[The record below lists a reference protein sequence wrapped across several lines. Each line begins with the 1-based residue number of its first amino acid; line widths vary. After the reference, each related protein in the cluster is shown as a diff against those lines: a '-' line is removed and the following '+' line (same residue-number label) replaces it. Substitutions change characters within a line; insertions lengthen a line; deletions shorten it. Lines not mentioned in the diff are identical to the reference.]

1 MCRVC
6 AGAVFLLLTLVVCG
20 QATGSDVRAVPCII
34 GAPGQTGESAI
45 ILDQVSQGL
54 SEFEIQVLLLDPAIG
69 EITAVKFPSW
79 AGLNSKSGVPSDSVT
94 LKAVDTGKRINPGDK
109 EVLLAT
115 LTLRGDSP
123 GTSVVQVRVLG
134 TKDEGGV
141 FYSLPGR
148 NGTLTVMQSPVSPG
162 ESGVP
167 TPPVPSTTP
176 ITTIPTV
183 VVPTSTLPPITT
195 SLPTFVI
202 PTEPIPPITPLFTTV
217 PTVVVPTT
225 MLPTITPPL
234 PTSVIPTEPVPS
246 GTPQFTTTP
255 TVVLPTATTTS
266 VTPWSPDGETTP
278 VPTPSPGING
288 DEPDSGAGRD
298 TPLATRGALC
308 IDSIP
313 EGALI
318 IVDGKEEGM
327 TPACITLEGGIH
339 LLRMSTS
346 DGYSWEGFMSVI
358 AGQTLTLPAIH
369 LEKPRTYVISVS
381 AGPYGSVYPSGSVEV
396 MEGEDAEFYFTPN
409 PGYRLDG
416 VWIDGV
422 SQEPSSV
429 VSFASVSENHVLS
442 GTFSK
447 IPPPLAYFS
456 SNVTEG
462 YAPLAVEFQDQSR
475 GEVSAVHWDFGD
487 GTASEDASP
496 VHVYEM
502 AGTYTVILDVCG
514 GGGCN
519 TSHKDDF
526 ISVRLRDPLVAN
538 FSANVTSGEVPLTV
552 QFTDLS
558 NGNPDSWTWDFGD
571 GTFSADPSPVHVYE
585 NPGFYTVRLAVAN
598 EHSSATFEEVDM
610 VNATHA
616 VIGGSIGYIMIQCPL
631 EGAQIYLDNVLQGTI
646 QNGTLTVPVYV
657 TGTPFNTIRVK
668 DGGFLLY
675 SGPVKAYPSE
685 NQTVILVIPSINT
698 RSLNTTAPRFQ
709 VPNLLG
715 NATASLPSMMKQ

>member
-1 MCRVC
+1 MY

-20 QATGSDVRAVPCII
+20 QVTGSDVRAVPCII
-34 GAPGQTGESAI
+34 GSPGQTGESAI

-54 SEFEIQVLLLDPAIG
+54 SEFEIQVLLQDPAIG

-123 GTSVVQVRVLG
+123 GTSVIQVRVLG

-162 ESGVP
+162 ESDEP
-167 TPPVPSTTP
+167 TPPVPSTIP
-176 ITTIPTV
+176 ITTIPTIPTV
-183 VVPTSTLPPITT
+183 VVPTSTLPPITP

-202 PTEPIPPITPLFTTV
+202 PTEPIPPITPLFTTT
-217 PTVVVPTT
+217 PTTVVPTST
-225 MLPTITPPL
+225 LPPITQPL
-234 PTSVIPTEPVPS
+234 PTSVIPTEPIPS
-246 GTPQFTTTP
+246 VTPQTITTP
-255 TVVLPTATTTS
+255 TVALPTATTIPVAT
-266 VTPWSPDGETTP
+266 WCPDGETTP
-278 VPTPSPGING
+278 VPTPSPGTDD
-288 DEPDSGAGRD
+288 DEPDGGPGRD
-298 TPLATRGALC
+298 TPVATRGALC

-318 IVDGKEEGM
+318 IVDGKEEGT

-346 DGYSWEGFMSVI
+346 DGYSWEGNMSVI
-358 AGQTLTLPAIH
+358 AGQTLTLPAIY

-409 PGYRLDG
+409 PGYRLDSI
-416 VWIDGV
+416 WIDGV

-429 VSFASVSENHVLS
+429 VSFASVSDNHVLS
-442 GTFSK
+442 GTFSE
-447 IPPPLAYFS
+447 IPLPLAYFS

-462 YAPLAVEFQDQSR
+462 YAPLAVEFKDQSR
-475 GEVSAVHWDFGD
+475 GEVSTLRWDFGD
-487 GTASEDASP
+487 GASSEEASP

-519 TSHKDDF
+519 TSHQDDF
-526 ISVRLRDPLVAN
+526 ISVRLRDQLVAN
-538 FSANVTSGEVPLTV
+538 FSANVTSGPVPLAV
-552 QFTDLS
+552 QFADFSTGD
-558 NGNPDSWTWDFGD
+558 PDSWSWDFGD
-571 GTFSADPSPVHVYE
+571 GTFSADSSPVHVYTH
-585 NPGFYTVRLAVAN
+585 PGLYTVRLTVAN
-598 EHSSATFEEVDM
+598 EHSSAISEEVDM

-616 VIGGSIGYIMIQCPL
+616 VIGGSIGYIMIQCDL

-668 DGGFLLY
+668 DEGFLLY
-675 SGPVKAYPSE
+675 SGPIKTYPSE
-685 NQTVILVIPSINT
+685 NQTVILVIPSITT
-698 RSLNTTAPRFQ
+698 RSVNASAPRFQ
-709 VPNLLG
+709 MPNLLG
-715 NATASLPSMMKQ
+715 NATQSLPSMMKQ